1 MAQGTKGTIALYL
14 CSEQDRMCDFIDIE
28 SIKDMLLQEK
38 DVVDVLIHHQ
48 LCAVEEIG
56 QIVERYLEH
65 MPERVLL
72 GCCQTATSERL
83 RESLIEAGLNKY
95 LYERV
100 NLKELVMLVHTDKE
114 RSTRKAKSLLLSGL
128 ARLRAAKPLDDI
140 IMPIRDSVLIIGGGI
155 AGMASAK
162 AIADQGFKVYL
173 VEKEDRLGGRAYRL
187 STTFPTHECGIC
199 CMRYCKECVLTPKIP
214 EISTHPNIEVM
225 LSSNVKQISGRFG
238 ERHIVVES
246 NGDMQ
251 EFDVGIIIVATGS
264 KSFDPIS
271 LPEYNYDQ
279 LENVVTS
286 MEFCDIMEKAST
298 GDFER
303 PSDGKIPK
311 VVNFVLCVGSRDCH
325 RANNY
330 CSIVC
335 CTYAI
340 GSAKELKLAHP
351 KTEVYVHFIDLR
363 GPYRGFET
371 LLLEA
376 RKAGVIFVRG
386 RVAEIIDD
394 GGEILLRVE
403 DADAGELLDIHS
415 DLVVL
420 AVGQEPSVGSEEL
433 GKMLRLQVDVDGFMK
448 DFNPMYPEEIRKGIY
463 VVGCAQGPK
472 GIRYSIDDAKR
483 TAFEVIGLLKEGE
496 ISIDNL
502 VAEVNERTC
511 RGCGRCVENC
521 PFEAVVLV
529 EKGDEKVAH
538 VDEMVCEGCGICS
551 VVCCNRSITM
561 RHYTRWS
568 LLSQVRSVIKEVS

>member
-1 MAQGTKGTIALYL
+1 MAQSKEGTIAIYI
-14 CSEQDRMCDFIDIE
+14 CSEQDKMCDFIDLE
-28 SIKDMLLQEK
+28 SIRDMLLREK

-48 LCAVEEIG
+48 LCAVDEIIK
-56 QIVERYLEH
+56 IVERYREH
-65 MPERVLL
+65 KPERVLL

-100 NLKELVMLVHTDKE
+100 NLKELVMLVHIDRE
-114 RSTRKAKSLLLSGL
+114 RSTRRAKSLLLSGL
-128 ARLRAAKPLDDI
+128 ARLRRAKPLDDI
-140 IMPIRDSVLIIGGGI
+140 VMPIRDSVLIIGGGI

-162 AIADQGFKVYL
+162 AIADEGFKVYL
-173 VEKEDRLGGRAYRL
+173 VEKEKRLGGRAYQL

-214 EISTHPNIEVM
+214 EIATHPNIEVM
-225 LSSNVKQISGRFG
+225 LNSNVTHISGRFG
-238 ERHIVVES
+238 ERHIEVES

-264 KSFDPIS
+264 KTFDPIS
-271 LPEYNYDQ
+271 LPEYNYDR

-286 MEFCDIMEKAST
+286 MEFCDIMAKAST
-298 GDFER
+298 ADFRR
-303 PSDGKIPK
+303 PSDNKIPK

-340 GSAKELKLAHP
+340 GSAKEFKLAHP
-351 KTEVYVHFIDLR
+351 ETEVYIHFIDLR

-376 RKAGVIFVRG
+376 REAGVIFIRG

-394 GGEILLRVE
+394 DGEILLRVE
-403 DADAGELLDIHS
+403 DADAGELLNIHS
-415 DLVVL
+415 DLVIL

-433 GKMLRLQVDVDGFMK
+433 GKMLRLQVDIDGFLK

-483 TAFEVIGLLKEGE
+483 TAFEVINLLNKGE

-502 VAEVNERTC
+502 VAEVNEHTC

-521 PFEAVVLV
+521 PFEAVELV
-529 EKGDEKVAH
+529 EKGDEKIAQ

-551 VVCCNRSITM
+551 VVCCNKSITM
-561 RHYTRWS
+561 RHYTRDS

>member
-1 MAQGTKGTIALYL
+1 MVQGREGTIALYL
-14 CSEQDRMCDFIDIE
+14 CSEENKMNDFIDLN
-28 SIKDMLLQEK
+28 SIREMLLQEK

-48 LCAVEEIG
+48 LCAVEEIAK
-56 QIVERYLEH
+56 IVERYREH
-65 MPERVLL
+65 KPERVLL

-100 NLKELVMLVHTDKE
+100 NLKELAMLIHIDKE
-114 RSTRKAKSLLLSGL
+114 TSTKRAKSLLLSGL
-128 ARLRAAKPLDDI
+128 ARLRAAKPFDDI
-140 IMPIRDSVLIIGGGI
+140 VMPIRDSALIVGGGI

-162 AIADQGFKVYL
+162 AIADEGFKVYL
-173 VEKEDRLGGRAYRL
+173 VEKEDQLGGRAYRL

-214 EISTHPNIEVM
+214 EISTHPNIEVI
-225 LSSNVKQISGRFG
+225 LNSNIKQISGRFG
-238 ERHIVVES
+238 ERHVVVES
-246 NGDMQ
+246 KENTR

-264 KSFDPIS
+264 KSFDPIT
-271 LPEYNYDQ
+271 LPEYNYDR

-286 MEFCDIMEKAST
+286 MEFCDIMAKAST
-298 GDFER
+298 GDFRR
-303 PSDGKIPK
+303 PSNGKIPK

-351 KTEVYVHFIDLR
+351 GTEVYVHFIDLR

-376 RKAGVIFVRG
+376 REAGVIFIRG

-394 GGEILLRVE
+394 DGEILLRVE

-420 AVGQEPSVGSEEL
+420 TVGQEPSVGSEEL
-433 GKMLRLQVDVDGFMK
+433 GKMLRLQVDVDGFLK
-448 DFNPMYPEEIRKGIY
+448 DFNPMYPEQIRKGIY

-483 TAFEVIGLLKEGE
+483 TALEVIGLLKAGE

-502 VAEVNERTC
+502 VAEVNEHTC

-551 VVCCNRSITM
+551 VVCCNKSIAM
-561 RHYTRWS
+561 RHYTRDS